1 MILITGAT
9 GFVGKET
16 LVQLKEKGYAVRA
29 LVRDPDRIAHHPD
42 FQGVGIFE
50 GNILDVLSLEAAMK
64 GVEKVI
70 HCAATVSFQKSD
82 EALLMKTNVE
92 GTANVVNVALDA
104 GVRKLVHVSSIAAL
118 GRSQENEPILET
130 TKWKNEG
137 NNSRYAI
144 SKYKA
149 EREVYRGL
157 AEGLPTVLAL
167 PGVILGPGDWNSGSA
182 ALIKL
187 GARGLPFYPAGS
199 NGFVGVRDVARAL
212 INLTE
217 SPLESGEKFI
227 LVSQNVTYQ
236 LLLSLI
242 AQETGKKPPIWPL
255 GPGITRLAGMLS
267 EALAFI
273 TRSRPVLTRETART
287 ASHRYIYD
295 GSLYSSTFQ
304 TEYESVEEILKVTC
318 QRFLAEYGNHT

>member
-16 LVQLKEKGYAVRA
+16 LVQLKAKGYAVRA
-29 LVRDPDRIAHHPD
+29 LVRDPGRVAHHPD
-42 FQGVGIFE
+42 FQGVEVFE
-50 GNILDVLSLEAAMK
+50 GDILDVTSLETAMK
-64 GVEKVI
+64 GVEKII
-70 HCAATVSFQKSD
+70 HCAARVSFQRSD
-82 EALLMKTNVE
+82 EALLMKTNIE

-157 AEGLPTVLAL
+157 AEGLPAVLAL

-187 GARGLPFYPAGS
+187 GAKGLPFYPAGS

-212 INLTE
+212 VNLME

-242 AQETGKKPPIWPL
+242 AQETGKKPPVWPL

-273 TRSRPVLTRETART
+273 SRSRPVLTRETART

-295 GSLYSSTFQ
+295 GSLYASTFQ